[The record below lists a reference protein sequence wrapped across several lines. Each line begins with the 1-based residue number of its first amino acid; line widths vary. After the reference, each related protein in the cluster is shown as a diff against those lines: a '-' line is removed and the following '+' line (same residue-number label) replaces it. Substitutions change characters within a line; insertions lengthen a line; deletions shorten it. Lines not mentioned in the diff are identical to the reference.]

1 MPSTSG
7 RVDVVRDTMLVNG
20 APFARVTHVAF
31 TVPLLGRAQ
40 VTITE
45 MLLTQDMLTQAQ

>member
-1 MPSTSG
+1 LQ
-7 RVDVVRDTMLVNG
+7 RDRFFGHYAMLMNG
-20 APFARVTHVAF
+20 APYARVTHVAF